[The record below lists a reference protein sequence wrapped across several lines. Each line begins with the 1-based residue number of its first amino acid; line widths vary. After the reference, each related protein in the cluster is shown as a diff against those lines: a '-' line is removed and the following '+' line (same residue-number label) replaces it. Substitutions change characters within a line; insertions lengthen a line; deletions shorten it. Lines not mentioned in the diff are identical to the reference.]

1 MRAGA
6 AVGCGVVAAMSE
18 RKIDAESNRLFDDI
32 RLAHQNERRVNFNFS
47 SAFDACFGSQVCH
60 GFEGGDELGTA
71 IGVAGIID
79 GVDADENG
87 GRAKGFRIGQG
98 EGKKNGIARRDVS
111 HGDTGGH
118 LRFVAIFG
126 DGDVAGKRG
135 AAERA
140 KIEMDGAV
148 FLRAKLAGDFG
159 GGCDFDI
166 MAMASAVEESRPPL
180 SRQTARFS

>member
-1 MRAGA
+1 
-6 AVGCGVVAAMSE
+6 
-18 RKIDAESNRLFDDI
+18 
-32 RLAHQNERRVNFNFS
+32 
-47 SAFDACFGSQVCH
+47 
-60 GFEGGDELGTA
+60 
-71 IGVAGIID
+71 
-79 GVDADENG
+79 
-87 GRAKGFRIGQG
+87 
-98 EGKKNGIARRDVS
+98 
-111 HGDTGGH
+111 